1 MKHFDDTKYNPIA
14 VIVGIVFASVLFW
27 GVIYQTLAFVFNALF

>member
-27 GVIYQTLAFVFNALF
+27 GVIYQTLAFVLNALF